1 MGACGRIC
9 NTQLAVSK
17 YTKHKR
23 VNCKSYYLSISSYVP
38 CGQEFKC
45 VVTAVSL
52 SVVSC
57 ARRVMDTAI
66 TIPATLLFKAPL
78 ALFRLNPA
86 SQKRVSQLS
95 PLVSNDMQTGCQ
107 PTSQILLMGVVEA
120 GEILQLKR
128 ARKSLKIYN
137 SVNNF
142 SLSTCNICKIYFTV
156 LSKYISK

>member
-1 MGACGRIC
+1 MCP
-9 NTQLAVSK
+9 AV
-17 YTKHKR
+17 R
-23 VNCKSYYLSISSYVP
+23 NLNVLSLQSAWAW
-38 CGQEFKC
+38 C
-45 VVTAVSL
+45 T
-52 SVVSC
+52 C
-57 ARRVMDTAI
+57 AWRFMDTAI

-128 ARKSLKIYN
+128 VRKSLKIYN

-156 LSKYISK
+156 LSKYICKWIRNGYHRMKSPFVAGNSVCNC